1 MLVGYVKDA
10 MRKYLVGIWLLF
22 ITIAAGTI
30 FWYADEQYSTLAS
43 VPKSYTIVRG
53 GKLIQLTTRSVPVRV
68 LCGFNPDAKK
78 APQ

>member
-1 MLVGYVKDA
+1 

-22 ITIAAGTI
+22 LTIATGTI
-30 FWYADEQYSTLAS
+30 FWYADEQYSTLA
-43 VPKSYTIVRG
+43 
-53 GKLIQLTTRSVPVRV
+53 LTTRSVPVRV

>member
-1 MLVGYVKDA
+1 LLVGYVKDA

-22 ITIAAGTI
+22 LTIATGTI
-30 FWYADEQYSTLAS
+30 FWYADEQYSTLA
-43 VPKSYTIVRG
+43 
-53 GKLIQLTTRSVPVRV
+53 LTTRSVPVRV